1 MKVSIFIDTY
11 IHSAYFGALAYKRP
25 HKKKKINALTKHL
38 FYKSCNLYVDIKT

>member
-25 HKKKKINALTKHL
+25 HKALIL
-38 FYKSCNLYVDIKT
+38 QIM